1 MLISFPYIS
10 LAGSLIP
17 IAFPSD
23 FDIFCTPSRP
33 SRIGVIST
41 ICGFCP

>member
-1 MLISFPYIS
+1 MILPYIS
-10 LAGSLIP
+10 SGGSWMP

-33 SRIGVIST
+33 SRIGVVST
-41 ICGFCP
+41 TCDSCP